1 MLKNINFRKATLFQ
15 NTDFMLDYQSKRR
28 AENLVCGYVTT
39 LESYGIYF
47 TKPGSFPGV
56 IGNMLHTGRKR
67 PERHQGKRPLH
78 IGRQKA

>member
-39 LESYGIYF
+39 LESYGIYLTF
-47 TKPGSFPGV
+47 
-56 IGNMLHTGRKR
+56 II
-67 PERHQGKRPLH
+67 PEKQILRNGGKTYE
-78 IGRQKA
+78 GY

>member
-1 MLKNINFRKATLFQ
+1 MDMADIRFPLFFLAFLLKTWPDERTLAT
-15 NTDFMLDYQSKRR
+15 
-28 AENLVCGYVTT
+28 G
-39 LESYGIYF
+39 SYGIYF

-67 PERHQGKRPLH
+67 SERHQGKRPLH